1 MALPVLESNR
11 YFSDLPVSKEKVEYR
26 PFLVKEQ
33 KILLTALES
42 EDAEQINASIVELLK
57 NCVLNEVDFDKL
69 PISDMEYL
77 FLQFF
82 SHIK

>member
-1 MALPVLESNR
+1 MALLVLESNR

-42 EDAEQINASIVELLK
+42 EDAEQINASILDLLR

-69 PISDMEYL
+69 PVSDIEYL
-77 FLQFF
+77 FF
-82 SHIK
+82 

>member
-42 EDAEQINASIVELLK
+42 EDAEQINA
-57 NCVLNEVDFDKL
+57 
-69 PISDMEYL
+69 
-77 FLQFF
+77 
-82 SHIK
+82 